1 MIEPA
6 VHIEGLG
13 KRYRLGLTNA
23 DTIADWVADF
33 SRGLRRIFTR
43 AGSPLGNASEKS
55 ENYFWALKDVSFDVR
70 QGEVFGIVGRN
81 GAGKSTLLKL
91 ISRVTSPT
99 TGRIDICGRVASL
112 LEVGT
117 GFHPDLTGRENVYM
131 NGTLLGMT
139 RHEVNQRFDEIVEF
153 ASIGNFLDTQVKRY
167 SSGMRVRLGFAVAA
181 HLEPEIL
188 IIDEVLTVG
197 DAEFQKKCL
206 GKMQTVAS
214 RGRTVLF
221 VSHNLGAVRNLC
233 TRACL
238 LEHGTLAMIGTTG
251 EVVDHYLRGQG
262 QQHSWIKRFRSTE
275 TIDFDGIS
283 VLRPISFAACLVD
296 GRDVGVF
303 GTDQGI
309 ELRFLFIPMSFISG
323 TRIGVM
329 VRNIDGI
336 PIFGSN
342 AIIDEKL
349 ANSSTQQVQVS
360 CVIPSHLLNRGTY
373 VVDLGV
379 DCLSRQPD
387 QYLDPE
393 SLRFDVADVE
403 GHGVASESLPGV
415 IRPKLAWRQSLRQ
428 GGE

>member
-1 MIEPA
+1 MNEPA

-23 DTIADWVADF
+23 DTIADWAAEF
-33 SRGLRRIFTR
+33 LRGLRRVFSRTE
-43 AGSPLGNASEKS
+43 SPSGNASKKV
-55 ENYFWALKDVSFDVR
+55 ENEFWALKDVSFDVR

-99 TGRIDICGRVASL
+99 TGRIDLCGRVASL

-139 RHEVNQRFDEIVEF
+139 RREVNQRFDEIVEF

-238 LEHGTLAMIGTTG
+238 LEHGRLAMIGTTG

-262 QQHSWIKRFRSTE
+262 QQHGWIKRFRSAE
-275 TIDFDGIS
+275 TIDFDGIR
-283 VLRPISFAACLVD
+283 VLRPISFAACALD
-296 GRDVGVF
+296 SGEIGMF
-303 GTDQGI
+303 GTDQPI
-309 ELRFLFIPMSFISG
+309 ELRFEFVPLTLLPG

-329 VRNIDGI
+329 VRKVDGVAM
-336 PIFGSN
+336 FGANVVVDPRIASSSN
-342 AIIDEKL
+342 RPM
-349 ANSSTQQVQVS
+349 QVS
-360 CVIPSHLLNRGTY
+360 CVVPSHLLNRGTY

-379 DCLSRQPD
+379 DCLSRQLD
-387 QYLDPE
+387 QYLSQE
-393 SLRFDVADVE
+393 SLRFDVEDVE
-403 GHGVASESLPGV
+403 GHGIASESLPGV
-415 IRPKLAWRQSLRQ
+415 IRPRLDWRQALRN